1 MTETYTL
8 QVAVGAPPAT
18 VYAALTSPAALRTWL
33 AEYAEVALDD
43 GVFEFWGRFSPDG
56 ERGRQRLL
64 SVQPGR
70 GLSFSWLV
78 EEAETEVAITVEPS
92 ASPRQ
97 GSVVALMHS
106 GVAPRAA
113 GDCYWVRDLLMLSLA
128 NLASYCEGREV
139 APMCDFA
146 AARDGRGAGTG
157 VEIDVPPDQVFAAL
171 IEPAELNRWIAT
183 DADGRAARWA
193 GATTSAGTT
202 ARSRSSN
209 STPAGRSPTPGATP
223 GTTATGP
230 TATVVRWE
238 LEGSQGRTYLT
249 IVHSGFGDDRRPDG
263 YQLGWQEFLVS
274 LKRMLEVGAG
284 WQPVRQSGRP
294 PDRRSRPR
302 GQCGS
307 GPPAR
312 AMITPVAPAASR
324 VGTTPRCR
332 ASSSTAAAA
341 STANCQG

>member
-1 MTETYTL
+1 MTETYAL

-18 VYAALTSPAALRTWL
+18 VYAALTNPAALRTWL

-43 GVFEFWGRFSPDG
+43 GVFEFWGRFTPDG

-64 SVQPGR
+64 SAQPGR

-78 EEAETEVAITVEPS
+78 DGAETEVALAVEPS
-92 ASPRQ
+92 PSEPD
-97 GSVVALMHS
+97 GSVVTLTHS
-106 GVAPRAA
+106 GVPPRAA

-128 NLASYCEGREV
+128 NLASYCEGRQV
-139 APMCDFA
+139 APRCDFA
-146 AARDGRGAGTG
+146 APRKTEARGR

-183 DADGRAARWA
+183 DATVEPEVGGRYDFGWDHGPVKILELDPGRTLAYSWRHSWDDGD
-193 GATTSAGTT
+193 
-202 ARSRSSN
+202 
-209 STPAGRSPTPGATP
+209 
-223 GTTATGP
+223 GP
-230 TATVVRWE
+230 DSTVVRWE

-284 WQPVRQSGRP
+284 WQPVRQ
-294 PDRRSRPR
+294 
-302 GQCGS
+302 
-307 GPPAR
+307 
-312 AMITPVAPAASR
+312 TEPAA
-324 VGTTPRCR
+324 
-332 ASSSTAAAA
+332 
-341 STANCQG
+341 